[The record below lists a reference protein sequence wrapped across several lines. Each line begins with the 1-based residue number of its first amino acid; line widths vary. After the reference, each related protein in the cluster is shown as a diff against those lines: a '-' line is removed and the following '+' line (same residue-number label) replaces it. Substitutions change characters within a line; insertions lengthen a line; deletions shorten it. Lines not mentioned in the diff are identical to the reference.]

1 VPTDECQD
9 ECQEVTGMVTDSQ
22 FDLMWGCVIHRD
34 SYPAEL
40 RGKFSF
46 DDAYDIQF
54 GQASRMEGGF
64 DR

>member
-1 VPTDECQD
+1 
-9 ECQEVTGMVTDSQ
+9 MVTDSQ